1 MTKINEIIEW
11 SEFGSEY
18 RMYVKHYP
26 DEQGK
31 RCINIIFEDAT
42 HDKVTEINIPNKKL
56 KAFLNAVN
64 GDALSKKYE
73 INV

>member
-1 MTKINEIIEW
+1 MAKINEIIEW

-18 RMYVKHYP
+18 RMYVKHYV
-26 DEQGK
+26 DESGK

-42 HDKVTEINIPNKKL
+42 HDKVTEINIPSKKL